1 MLIFYLSESQ
11 GNAIYTHNQ
20 KRIVKVKKDDVR
32 RFGRGCVCYMR
43 PKLSK
48 QKK

>member
-1 MLIFYLSESQ
+1 MFYLSKSQ
-11 GNAIYTHNQ
+11 GNAIYTSIQ
-20 KRIVKVKKDDVR
+20 KRMVKVKKDNVR
-32 RFGRGCVCYMR
+32 RFSRGCVCYMR